1 MNVES
6 SNLMVPSNL
15 VRFISSVR
23 VVLSS
28 AIVVVL
34 AIFVI
39 IVGQAFK
46 QLIDVKHT
54 VDEFTKLAIP
64 SITTANRLYSDINTL
79 TYLSERMADSR
90 SQAELRITFSDVK
103 AHLEQLSMVSAEFD
117 DNLFFK
123 VQLQTVIKELY
134 ELQTSVK
141 TQLEKQQQFYQT
153 QQRVYFIY
161 RSLLNKDNILS
172 NQSNSV
178 EYYNWQQEV
187 ADVIVPVGEVAQ
199 TEHLAVVRAL
209 GEKFNEHIAHLKTFV
224 KEHPNY
230 SRSNI
235 SKGLENFEENITGP
249 KGIIQLKI
257 DLIQL
262 RGRTKGRSNFMH
274 NLILD
279 YANQAEYNGYKQ
291 RLAVEKAANEQRQQL
306 ERKIQVISFMAVTA
320 IVTLCVTLWFLHVR
334 VVKRLLVLKTTIK
347 RKLHGEVVK
356 IDTSG
361 NDEIADIAFS
371 FNIYYKTVMQ
381 QKEILEEL
389 SLSDGLT
396 GVPNRRAFDGRLKS
410 DTHIAKRES
419 WPMSVLM
426 IDVDS
431 FKPYNDNY
439 GHAKGDKCLQA
450 IANTLSN
457 QLTRG
462 TDFIARY
469 GGEEFSCILQNT
481 DKKGAE
487 LVARRL
493 VDAVYQANLT
503 HEYSAASDRVTVSI
517 GIACFDYN
525 DKANEQKDIVKCAD
539 VALYEAKT
547 RGRNRYVVY
556 SH

>member
-1 MNVES
+1 MKSDFS
-6 SNLMVPSNL
+6 SLMVPSNL
-15 VRFISSVR
+15 ARFISSVR
-23 VVLSS
+23 VVLST

-34 AIFVI
+34 TIFI
-39 IVGQAFK
+39 ILVSQAFS
-46 QLIDVKHT
+46 QLFDVKHT
-54 VDEFTKLAIP
+54 VNEFTERAIP

-79 TYLSERMADSR
+79 TYLTERMAYSR
-90 SQAELRITFSDVK
+90 SKAELRINFDDVK
-103 AHLEQLSMVSAEFD
+103 HHLEQLSIVAAKFD
-117 DNLFFK
+117 DNVFFK

-134 ELQTSVK
+134 ELHTAVK
-141 TQLEKQQQFYQT
+141 EKLDKTELFSKAQSD
-153 QQRVYFIY
+153 VYYLY
-161 RSLLNKDNILS
+161 RSLLSKENIKS
-172 NQSNSV
+172 FKKTSAD
-178 EYYNWQQEV
+178 YYNWQQEV
-187 ADVIVPVGEVAQ
+187 ADVIIPVGEVAQ
-199 TEHLAVVRAL
+199 TDHLSIVRSL
-209 GEKFNEHIAHLKTFV
+209 GVTFKEHIAHLRTFV
-224 KEHPNY
+224 TDHPSYN
-230 SRSNI
+230 SEKINSSLDSLEERILGDN
-235 SKGLENFEENITGP
+235 GL
-249 KGIIQLKI
+249 IQLKI
-257 DLIQL
+257 DLIQIN
-262 RGRTKGRSNFMH
+262 GRTKGRSNFMH

-291 RLAVEKAANEQRQQL
+291 KLAVEKAAKEQRKQL
-306 ERKIQVISFMAVTA
+306 EEKIQVITFMAVTA
-320 IVTLCVTLWFLHVR
+320 VLTLCITLWFLHVR
-334 VVKRLLVLKTTIK
+334 VARRLLVLKDTIK
-347 RKLHGEVVK
+347 RKLHGEVVQ

-410 DTHIAKRES
+410 DVHIAKREKWS
-419 WPMSVLM
+419 MSVLM

-457 QLTRG
+457 QLSRG

-481 DKKGAE
+481 DRKGAE
-487 LVARRL
+487 LVAKRL
-493 VDAVYQANLT
+493 VDAIYQANLI
-503 HEYSAASDRVTVSI
+503 HEYSVASDRVTISV
-517 GIACFDYN
+517 GIACFDYS
-525 DKANEQKDIVKCAD
+525 DSANESKDIVKCAD
-539 VALYEAKT
+539 VALYEAKS